1 MQTSLTSFYYRLISY
16 LKVRNGL
23 KKKIGNL
30 WVYQNTNLNIHRS
43 ASLSISS
50 FCKVNTNWGGEKN
63 LRNKADFSIGE
74 SASFICNGFSFFDG
88 TSVYV
93 SKEAKLKVGSGYMSG
108 RGLIVCRN
116 SIEIGEDVAIAD
128 EVIIRDSDDHI
139 ILREGYLMTAP
150 IRIGNHVWIGTR
162 AVILKGAKIGD
173 GCIVAA
179 GSLVTKSF
187 PDNCLIGGVP
197 AKIIK
202 ENISWK

>member
-1 MQTSLTSFYYRLISY
+1 
-16 LKVRNGL
+16 
-23 KKKIGNL
+23 
-30 WVYQNTNLNIHRS
+30 
-43 ASLSISS
+43 
-50 FCKVNTNWGGEKN
+50 
-63 LRNKADFSIGE
+63 
-74 SASFICNGFSFFDG
+74 
-88 TSVYV
+88 
-93 SKEAKLKVGSGYMSG
+93 MSG
-108 RGLIVCRN
+108 RGLIVCRI

-139 ILREGYLMTAP
+139 ILREGYQMTAP
-150 IRIGNHVWIGTR
+150 VRIGNHVWIGAR

>member
-1 MQTSLTSFYYRLISY
+1 M
-16 LKVRNGL
+16 
-23 KKKIGNL
+23 
-30 WVYQNTNLNIHRS
+30 
-43 ASLSISS
+43 
-50 FCKVNTNWGGEKN
+50 GGGGRN

-108 RGLIVCRN
+108 RGLIVCRI

-128 EVIIRDSDDHI
+128 EVIIRDSDNHI
-139 ILREGYLMTAP
+139 ILREGYQMTAP
-150 IRIGNHVWIGTR
+150 VRIGNHVWIGAR

>member
-1 MQTSLTSFYYRLISY
+1 MFFYNYRTLINKLIFY
-16 LKVRNGL
+16 IKVRKGL
-23 KKKIGNL
+23 KKKIGKL
-30 WVYQNTNLNIHRS
+30 WVYRNTNLNIHQS
-43 ASLSISS
+43 ASLRISTFS
-50 FCKVNTNWGGEKN
+50 KVNTNWGGN

-74 SASFICNGFSFFDG
+74 SASFTCNGFSFFDG

-139 ILREGYLMTAP
+139 ILREGYQMTAP
-150 IRIGNHVWIGTR
+150 VRIGNHVWIGTR

-179 GSLVTKSF
+179 GSVVTKSF
-187 PDNCLIGGVP
+187 PDNCLIGGVT

>member
-1 MQTSLTSFYYRLISY
+1 MCLNIFRNFMSKLISY
-16 LKVRNGL
+16 LNVRKGL
-23 KKKIGNL
+23 KKKIGKL
-30 WVYQNTNLNIHRS
+30 WVYRNTNLNIHQS
-43 ASLSISS
+43 ASLRISTFS
-50 FCKVNTNWGGEKN
+50 KVNTNWGGN

-139 ILREGYLMTAP
+139 ILREGYQMTAP
-150 IRIGNHVWIGTR
+150 VRIGNHVWIGTR